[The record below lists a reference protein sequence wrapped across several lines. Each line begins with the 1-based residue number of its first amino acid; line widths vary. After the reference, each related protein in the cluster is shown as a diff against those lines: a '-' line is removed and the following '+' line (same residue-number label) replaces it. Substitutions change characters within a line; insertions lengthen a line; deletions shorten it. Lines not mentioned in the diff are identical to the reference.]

1 MNLKNKTFWVLVAA
15 LVGWLSTAGTI
26 VNAQEA
32 DASTKKAQQ
41 TDKRMASSQWGGNY
55 FPNVELTSSKG
66 EKVRFFDDLVKD
78 KVVMINFIY
87 TRCPDACP
95 LETARLSEVY
105 QILGDRVGD
114 DVFMYSITIDPDYD
128 TPEVLSEFMNT
139 YQIEKGWEFF
149 TGKEEDILLLRKKLG
164 LYISEV
170 NKDPLDHNLS
180 MIVGNQKSGRWMK
193 KSPFENPY
201 ILATEIGTWLHNYK
215 NPMRRSNM
223 YQDAPE
229 LRKLT
234 QGESLFRTR
243 CSACHEI
250 GRTPGSIMKPGP
262 NLMDVTTRRDHD
274 WLVRWI
280 QEPDKMLE
288 EKDPIAIE
296 LFEAYNKLPMPNLR
310 INDKEVDMLMD
321 FIETESRRMKKVM
334 EVEAIAAQQEVEE
347 MDCCQKFE
355 EMVLESDSEESP
367 VSQTAEE
374 EEMITTVLKDQDSKL
389 MDQDS
394 MKSETAAEVPAEFS
408 QIETGSSPWNTPRPL
423 SFLSWACG
431 LGLSILAFRAR
442 MAPRN

>member
-1 MNLKNKTFWVLVAA
+1 MSREQICLVALTA
-15 LVGWLSTAGTI
+15 TLIGLLSAAPSLTH
-26 VNAQEA
+26 AQEQ
-32 DASTKKAQQ
+32 KAPEPK
-41 TDKRMASSQWGGNY
+41 DKRMASSQWGGNY

-66 EKVRFFDDLVKD
+66 EKVRFFDDLVEG

-105 QILGDRVGD
+105 QILGDRVGQ
-114 DVFMYSITIDPDYD
+114 DVFMYSITIDPGYD
-128 TPEVLSEFMNT
+128 TPEVLTEFMQT
-139 YQIEKGWEFF
+139 YQIEDGWEFF
-149 TGKEEDILLLRKKLG
+149 TGKEEEILLLRKKLG
-164 LYISEV
+164 LYIDEV

-180 MIVGNQKSGRWMK
+180 MIVGNQKTGRWMK

-215 NPMRRSNM
+215 NPMRRTNM

-229 LRKLT
+229 LRKLS

-243 CSACHEI
+243 CAACHEI
-250 GRTPGSIMKPGP
+250 GRTPGSVIKPGP
-262 NLMDVTTRRDHD
+262 NLMDVTVRREHD

-280 QEPDKMLE
+280 KEPDVMLE
-288 EKDPIAIE
+288 EKDPIATE

-310 INDKEVDMLMD
+310 INDHEVDMLLD

-355 EMVLESDSEESP
+355 EMVLESDTTDSQTVEEESLVSTEQDSELVANSSEESVVQVSDTVANEVAQ
-367 VSQTAEE
+367 VSQAEQP
-374 EEMITTVLKDQDSKL
+374 TPK
-389 MDQDS
+389 
-394 MKSETAAEVPAEFS
+394 
-408 QIETGSSPWNTPRPL
+408 TPRPL
-423 SFLSWACG
+423 SLISWACG

-442 MAPRN
+442 MVPRN